1 MNDGAELTL
10 EELVGTVTA
19 ELERLGLAG
28 AGADGRVAPLP
39 DARTVRYYGT
49 LGLVDRPRIEG
60 RTARYGP
67 RHLRQLLAVKAL
79 QAQGVPLA
87 DVQARLYGRTDAE
100 LAALVASA
108 ARPEDAGVPQAP
120 AVLWREIAVAPGLRL
135 QVAEGFA
142 AGDPEAL
149 ARRLARALEHLS
161 LPDEVNDEKKKEG
174 RP

>member
-1 MNDGAELTL
+1 MIDAADFTL
-10 EELVGTVTA
+10 EELVENATA

-28 AGADGRVAPLP
+28 AGPDGRVAPLP
-39 DARTVRYYGT
+39 DARTVRYYAT

-67 RHLRQLLAVKAL
+67 RHLLQLLAVKAL
-79 QAQGVPLA
+79 QAQGAPLA
-87 DVQARLYGRTDAE
+87 EVQARLFGRTDAE
-100 LAALVASA
+100 LRSLVSSA
-108 ARPEDAGVPQAP
+108 APPADAAAPQPP
-120 AVLWREIAVAPGLRL
+120 ALLWREIAVAPGLRL

-149 ARRLARALEHLS
+149 ARRLTHALARLANENGT
-161 LPDEVNDEKKKEG
+161 DDTKKEG